1 MKNDIGRISEL
12 KKAAM
17 HYGDDG
23 QGTAVF
29 VPGLTRVSEEE
40 YSEQVDRFKSGLIP
54 SMNDLGAVQ
63 AAKDT
68 IALYGDEE

>member
-1 MKNDIGRISEL
+1 
-12 KKAAM
+12 M

-23 QGTAVF
+23 QGTVHF

-40 YSEQVDRFKSGLIP
+40 YSEQKDRLSQGLIP
-54 SMNDLGAVQ
+54 SMNDLGAWK

-68 IALYGDEE
+68 LDKYGSDE